1 MKSIFALLSVL
12 LVSTTTASAANLCSK
27 YEKYPRYMKA
37 IETVAAYQDY
47 TLEEFCSLPQ
57 VWDVEAQPS
66 RLFKRDGEI
75 IPHVRVQQHLEYSS
89 CLYMVNETDYSITSS
104 KCYSGT

>member
-1 MKSIFALLSVL
+1 MKSILALLSVTIL
-12 LVSTTTASAANLCSK
+12 STSAHAANLCSK

-37 IETVAAYQDY
+37 IETVATYQNY
-47 TLEEFCSLPQ
+47 SLEEFCSLPH
-57 VWDVEAQPS
+57 VWDVEAQPH
-66 RLFKRDGEI
+66 RLFDRDGEI

-89 CLYMVNETDYSITSS
+89 CLFMVNETNYTITSS

>member
-1 MKSIFALLSVL
+1 MKSIFALLSL
-12 LVSTTTASAANLCSK
+12 TILSTTASAANLCSK
-27 YEKYPRYMKA
+27 YETSPRYMKA
-37 IETVAAYQDY
+37 IETVAAHQDY
-47 TLEEFCSLPQ
+47 SVEEFCTLPQ

-66 RLFKRDGEI
+66 RIIDNKGEV

-89 CLYMVNETDYSITSS
+89 CLFMVNETNYTITSS

>member
-1 MKSIFALLSVL
+1 MKSIFALMTLTL
-12 LVSTTTASAANLCSK
+12 MASTATAANLCSK
-27 YEKYPRYMKA
+27 YENLPRYMKA
-37 IETVAAYQDY
+37 IETVAIYQNY
-47 TLEEFCSLPQ
+47 SLEEFCSLPK

-66 RLFKRDGEI
+66 RVINRDGEV

-89 CLYMVNETDYSITSS
+89 CLFMVNETNYSITSH